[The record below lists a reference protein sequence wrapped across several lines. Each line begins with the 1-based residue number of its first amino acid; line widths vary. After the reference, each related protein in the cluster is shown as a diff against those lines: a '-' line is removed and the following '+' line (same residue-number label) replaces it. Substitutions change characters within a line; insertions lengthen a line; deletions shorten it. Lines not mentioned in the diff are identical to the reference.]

1 MMAKNGQ
8 RLGELLLGA
17 DVITKRQL
25 AKACQKQVQGDKRK
39 LGDILVEMGYIT
51 IADLTDAM
59 LNTRHEEPVIEEK
72 IVVQPKQA
80 IDISQD
86 AVMKTK
92 FALDVKT
99 MIAAATGI
107 ASLVGMWYMLQADI
121 QEAKELPKIGNIYD
135 SEYPSRPGGY
145 NWPRSYEQYKDQVGQ
160 LQDDMDQVF
169 ETLEEYEEE
178 YPSRPEGYNWPRS
191 YEQYKDQVGT
201 LQDDMDQVFETMEE
215 LEEIIKDLR
224 KEINSLERRKRD
236 K

>member
-39 LGDILVEMGYIT
+39 LGDILIELGYIT
-51 IADLTDAM
+51 IEDLTDVM
-59 LNTRHEEPVIEEK
+59 LNTRHAEPVIEEK
-72 IVVQPKQA
+72 VVVQPKQA

-169 ETLEEYEEE
+169 ETLEEYEEAIE
-178 YPSRPEGYNWPRS
+178 
-191 YEQYKDQVGT
+191 D
-201 LQDDMDQVFETMEE
+201 
-215 LEEIIKDLR
+215 LEKIVNDLR
-224 KEINSLERRKRD
+224 VQVANKRD